1 MRVRTEVSVPL
12 PEKKNLYLAA
22 TAPAMTFYGINTMF
36 NICLVGSGAIAAQ
49 HMKAFCELGGV
60 RPRYVVS
67 RTADKAWEFA
77 QKWQFDRPE
86 VELDE
91 VELDVPLND
100 PAVNLVVITSPS
112 EHHAEQTMRALRAG
126 KDVIVE
132 IPVAMN
138 FADTERIV
146 ELAGRLR
153 RRVLVCH
160 TMRLFPA
167 ITQVRRRVL
176 ETHLRLTHVIG
187 YFAIPRRRNQGM
199 SESQRSWIDNL
210 LWHHG
215 CHNG

>member
-1 MRVRTEVSVPL
+1 MRVHTEVSVPL

-22 TAPAMTFYGINTMF
+22 TASAMTFYGINTMF
-36 NICLVGSGAIAAQ
+36 NICLVGNGAIAAQ
-49 HMKAFCELGGV
+49 HMKAFCELGEV

-77 QKWQFDRPE
+77 QKWQFDRP
-86 VELDE
+86 E

-146 ELAGRLR
+146 ELAARLR

-160 TMRLFPA
+160 TMRSDHFP
-167 ITQVRRRVL
+167 L
-176 ETHLRLTHVIG
+176 LRKSAG
-187 YFAIPRRRNQGM
+187 
-199 SESQRSWIDNL
+199 
-210 LWHHG
+210 G
-215 CHNG
+215 CWKRICA